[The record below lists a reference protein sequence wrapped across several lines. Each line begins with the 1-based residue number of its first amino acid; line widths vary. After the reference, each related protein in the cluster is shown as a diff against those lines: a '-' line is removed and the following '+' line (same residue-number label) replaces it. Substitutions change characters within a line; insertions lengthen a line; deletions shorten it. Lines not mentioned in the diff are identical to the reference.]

1 MSLMLLWFQ
10 EIVADGAEEEG
21 VRDGN
26 YKFDFVHKDLGARQ
40 RGTSKLETVE
50 F

>member
-1 MSLMLLWFQ
+1 MGQGRRERGMGS
-10 EIVADGAEEEG
+10 
-21 VRDGN
+21 

-40 RGTSKLETVE
+40 RGTLKLETVE